1 MARYNRVIFVCMDN
15 SCRSPV
21 AEAIMKKINRSEGL
35 EICSRGLIVLFPEPY
50 NPKAASILRNNGII
64 LENRQSLQLENSDF
78 NNETLILTMDRAEKQ
93 KLLDDYENAVNVYT
107 IMEFAG
113 GSGDILDPYGSD
125 MEVYSL
131 FYEAI
136 NSWVIQAEDKLYLIN
151 TEQDEYK
158 EEEE

>member
-1 MARYNRVIFVCMDN
+1 MAKYNRVIFVCTDN

-21 AEAIMKKINRSEGL
+21 AEAIMKKINRCENV

-64 LENRQSLQLENSDF
+64 LENGQSAQLQNSDF
-78 NNETLILTMDRAEKQ
+78 DQKTLILTIDREEKQ
-93 KLLDDYENAVNVYT
+93 KLLEDYEDAVNVYT

-131 FYEAI
+131 FYEAV
-136 NSWVIQAEDKLYLIN
+136 NEWVIQVEDKLYALN
-151 TEQDEYK
+151 K
-158 EEEE
+158 EEDENQEEEK